1 VTAVTATVASAA
13 DVASKDDEPRRVAA
27 QAVRNTRAARVLRR
41 VRRSTGLTNA
51 GLVLAGIVVAS
62 WALAYWVGGKPLY
75 LLSYG
80 SLLVLVASWTI
91 GRRPL
96 PVAGTREQ
104 SRGRLQEGETIDVD
118 IALTAERRLST
129 IVLEEQVPP
138 ELGLNAQV
146 PVPSLESG
154 DSVGHGYQL
163 TLARRGSYTLGPLV
177 ARWGD
182 PFGLTERELVLA
194 EPFEVLVHPRVE
206 PVQDRPLTRLWED
219 PPIRPPVSRPWP
231 SGMEFYGMRQYVPGD
246 DVRKVVWRAFA
257 RTGQLLVRESEQ
269 GITDKMTIVL
279 DTGREFHSPMDPVSE
294 SFETGVRTAASLAAH
309 HFREGYD
316 VILEGSADKIIG
328 PLRGGSAKMTMLD
341 ELARVQLDGEKL
353 PEALSRVS
361 RTSARGRHVVVITP
375 YLEDDA
381 ITHLRLMIERG
392 SSVLVCALVWD
403 ELAVNTLSHAAA
415 MGARVIEIRPHLPLA
430 VAFRHLVGAGA

>member
-1 VTAVTATVASAA
+1 MTAAVLAPAAAAT
-13 DVASKDDEPRRVAA
+13 DEPRRVAA
-27 QAVRNTRAARVLRR
+27 QAVRNTRTSRALRR
-41 VRRSTGLTNA
+41 VRRATGLTNA
-51 GLVLAGIVVAS
+51 GLVLAVLVVAS
-62 WALAYWVGGKPLY
+62 WSLGYWVGGKPLY
-75 LLSYG
+75 LLAYG
-80 SLLVLVASWTI
+80 SLLVLVASWLV

-104 SRGRLQEGETIDVD
+104 SRARLQEGETIDVD

-146 PVPSLESG
+146 PVTSLEEG

-279 DTGREFHSPMDPVSE
+279 DTGREHHSPGLVSE
-294 SFETGVRTAASLAAH
+294 SFEAGVRTAASLAAH

-316 VILEGSADKIIG
+316 VILEGADDTIIG
-328 PLRGGSAKMTMLD
+328 PLRGSTAKMAMLD
-341 ELARVQLDGEKL
+341 ELARVQLGGGKL
-353 PEALSRVS
+353 PDALSRVS
-361 RTSARGRHVVVITP
+361 RTSARGRHVVVVTP

-381 ITHLRLMIERG
+381 IAHLRLMIERG

>member
-1 VTAVTATVASAA
+1 MSTAGATPA
-13 DVASKDDEPRRVAA
+13 DTRRVAA
-27 QAVRNTRAARVLRR
+27 QAIRVTPTARALRR
-41 VRRSTGLTNA
+41 VRRLTGLTNT
-51 GLVLAGIVVAS
+51 GLALAVVAIGA
-62 WALAYWVGGKPLY
+62 WILGYWVGGRPLY
-75 LLSYG
+75 MLAYG
-80 SLLVLVASWTI
+80 ALLVLGGSWVI

-96 PVAGTREQ
+96 PVTGTREQ
-104 SRGRLQEGETIDVD
+104 SRARLQEGETIDVD
-118 IALTAERRLST
+118 VALTAGRRLST
-129 IVLEEQVPP
+129 IVLEEVVPA
-138 ELGLNAQV
+138 ELGVNAQV
-146 PVPSLESG
+146 PVTTLEEG
-154 DSVGHGYQL
+154 DSVGHGYEL
-163 TLARRGSYTLGPLV
+163 TLPRRGSYTLGPLV

-257 RTGQLLVRESEQ
+257 RTGSLLVRESEQ

-279 DTGREFHSPMDPVSE
+279 DTGREHHSPGPVSE
-294 SFETGVRTAASLAAH
+294 SFEAGVRTAASLGVH

-316 VILEGSADKIIG
+316 VIVEGSADRIIG
-328 PLRGGSAKMTMLD
+328 PLRGGSAKMALLD
-341 ELARVQLDGEKL
+341 ELARVDLDNAKL
-353 PEALSRVS
+353 PDALSRVA
-361 RTSARGRHVVVITP
+361 RTSARGRHVCVITP

-381 ITHLRLMIERG
+381 IAHIRLMVERG
-392 SSVLVCALVWD
+392 SSVLVCALIWD

-415 MGARVIEIRPHLPLA
+415 MGARVLEIRPHLPLA
-430 VAFRHLVGAGA
+430 VAFRHLVGAGATR

>member
-1 VTAVTATVASAA
+1 MTAVVEPVIATAVDA
-13 DVASKDDEPRRVAA
+13 RRVAA
-27 QAVRNTRAARVLRR
+27 TAIRVTRTSRALRR
-41 VRRSTGLTNA
+41 VRRTTGLTNT
-51 GLVLAGIVVAS
+51 GL
-62 WALAYWVGGKPLY
+62 ALAALAVGAWILGYWVGGRPLY
-75 LLSYG
+75 MLAYG
-80 SLLVLVASWTI
+80 ALLVIGGSWTY

-96 PVAGTREQ
+96 PVEGTREQ
-104 SRGRLQEGETIDVD
+104 SRARLQEGETIDVD
-118 IALTAERRLST
+118 VALTAGRRLST
-129 IVLEEQVPP
+129 ILLEEVVPP
-138 ELGLNAQV
+138 ELGVNAQV
-146 PVPSLESG
+146 PVTSLEEG

-163 TLARRGSYTLGPLV
+163 TLPRRGSYTLGPLV

-231 SGMEFYGMRQYVPGD
+231 SGLEFYGMRQYVPGD

-279 DTGREFHSPMDPVSE
+279 DTGREFHSPGLVSD
-294 SFETGVRTAASLAAH
+294 SFEQSVRTAASLAVH

-316 VILEGSADKIIG
+316 VILEGCKDRIIG
-328 PLRGGSAKMTMLD
+328 PLRGGSAKMSMLD
-341 ELARVQLDGEKL
+341 ELARLELDSAKL

-381 ITHLRLMIERG
+381 IAHIRLMIERG

-403 ELAVNTLSHAAA
+403 ELA
-415 MGARVIEIRPHLPLA
+415 
-430 VAFRHLVGAGA
+430 